1 MGKEGG
7 GRRKERKHMITPTGI
22 KGARVLLAASGLQ
35 QDHPQAFGSI
45 HWRIFP
51 WPNGTA
57 KLQVLNPH
65 VPPRHPQLWSQLLVC
80 APKCESRL
88 GNLNTLRKMDQGLW
102 TRETQQ
108 TEATVPP
115 SGKQTRGFLQPAGVI
130 YENKKKYKGKNSTT
144 RENKSGAGQ
153 SPINQGFP
161 REVTPRNST
170 SSKITSKDTSNAKA
184 AVQKYKE
191 L

>member
-22 KGARVLLAASGLQ
+22 KGARVVLAASGLQ

-51 WPNGTA
+51 WP
-57 KLQVLNPH
+57 H
-65 VPPRHPQLWSQLLVC
+65 WHRHPQLWSQLLVC
-80 APKCESRL
+80 APKCESPL

-153 SPINQGFP
+153 SPINQVIP
-161 REVTPRNST
+161 QRSNTKEQYL
-170 SSKITSKDTSNAKA
+170 IKDNK
-184 AVQKYKE
+184 
-191 L
+191 